1 MKEVIIQANDANQRL
16 DKFLQKTFP
25 NLSKSMMYKGIR
37 KKKIK
42 VNRKR
47 CSFDQVLEEGD
58 SILLFLPPE
67 FLEEKVRKVSSGS
80 DALDIVY
87 EDANLLILHKP
98 VGLLS
103 QSDGSNA
110 DCLVAR
116 MQRYL
121 IKKGEYSLAEHS
133 FSPAI
138 CQRLDRNTEGLVIGA
153 KNADTLRT
161 INTAIAQRKVKK
173 IYQAECCGHISKPV
187 EMNYYIKKVGTKAM
201 VSKTKKEGYQEAKM
215 DLIPLAYTNDS
226 TFVEVHLHTGRF
238 HQIRALCASIGHP
251 LVGDH
256 KYGYKGEKKGYHLIA
271 MQLNLEALD
280 LDLPQKIFT
289 IPGLVRKM

>member
-110 DCLVAR
+110 DCLVDR

-226 TFVEVHLHTGRF
+226 TFVEVYLHTGRF

-271 MQLNLEALD
+271 KQLNLEAVD

>member
-110 DCLVAR
+110 DCLVDR

-121 IKKGEYSLAEHS
+121 IKKGEYS
-133 FSPAI
+133 
-138 CQRLDRNTEGLVIGA
+138 
-153 KNADTLRT
+153 
-161 INTAIAQRKVKK
+161 
-173 IYQAECCGHISKPV
+173 
-187 EMNYYIKKVGTKAM
+187 
-201 VSKTKKEGYQEAKM
+201 
-215 DLIPLAYTNDS
+215 
-226 TFVEVHLHTGRF
+226 
-238 HQIRALCASIGHP
+238 
-251 LVGDH
+251 
-256 KYGYKGEKKGYHLIA
+256 
-271 MQLNLEALD
+271 
-280 LDLPQKIFT
+280 
-289 IPGLVRKM
+289 